1 MQEVSSNRFPVYPN
15 EQVAG
20 YGLRVT
26 GYGLRVAVGAKSSID
41 SQTEAMLGSGD
52 CPSVSQMWEPPINSE
67 REQ

>member
-15 EQVAG
+15 EQVA
-20 YGLRVT
+20 